1 MQLIEH
7 RYNLNVVL
15 LERASKRP
23 QLYFSGVSGGQDIL
37 EKNLTFIEYLFP
49 FRVAAHTIRYIY

>member
-1 MQLIEH
+1 MNRSDVRRLKGTKKYLMQLIEH

-23 QLYFSGVSGGQDIL
+23 QFYFSGVSDGQDIL
-37 EKNLTFIEYLFP
+37 EKNLTFI
-49 FRVAAHTIRYIY
+49 